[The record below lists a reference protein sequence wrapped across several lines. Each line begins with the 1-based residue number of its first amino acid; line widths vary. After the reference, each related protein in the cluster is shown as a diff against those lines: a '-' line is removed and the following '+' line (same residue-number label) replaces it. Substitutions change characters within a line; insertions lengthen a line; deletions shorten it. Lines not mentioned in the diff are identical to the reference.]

1 MDNTLFTINSKR
13 TSPVEVASEAIEE
26 AAEVK
31 YVSSGVDGL
40 SSRASAGPSGS
51 NSSRSIVETPAVV
64 QEPQVT
70 RDGVV
75 SIFLNGYT

>member
-40 SSRASAGPSGS
+40 SNRASAGPQSGS
-51 NSSRSIVETPAVV
+51 NSSRSVVETPAVV

-75 SIFLNGYT
+75 SIYRAI

>member
-40 SSRASAGPSGS
+40 SNRASAVGPQSGS
-51 NSSRSIVETPAVV
+51 NSSRSVVETPAVV

-75 SIFLNGYT
+75 SI

>member
-13 TSPVEVASEAIEE
+13 TSPVEVASEALEE

-31 YVSSGVDGL
+31 YVSSSVDGL
-40 SSRASAGPSGS
+40 SSRASAGPQSGS
-51 NSSRSIVETPAVV
+51 NSSRSVAETPAVV

-75 SIFLNGYT
+75 SIL